1 MKSMPLGSMQLP
13 TSTMGSPS
21 MANQGLSSPTLS
33 SPGLHSG
40 ITDYRLHSPPMQSPT
55 LTSQGSME
63 DIKPII
69 SSQPSSLPLS
79 QSQVSSMTGMHA
91 PLNINVQGHLHN
103 PFSQPAQ
110 SSISPGSMPGTS
122 INKSICA
129 VCGDRA
135 SGKVPSVSKSCALY
149 VLICECC
156 CVLAC
161 VQFGIHV
168 KNNLFYFLYVCLH
181 MHRYSTRYVPFIHC

>member
-1 MKSMPLGSMQLP
+1 MDNMPDLDSMKSMPLGMPLP

-21 MANQGLSSPTLS
+21 LSSQGLSSPTLS
-33 SPGLHSG
+33 SPGLLHTGSIG
-40 ITDYRLHSPPMQSPT
+40 EYRLHSPPMQSPT
-55 LTSQGSME
+55 LSSQGSME

-69 SSQPSSLPLS
+69 TSQTGSMPLS
-79 QSQVSSMTGMHA
+79 QSAVSSMTGMHG

-122 INKSICA
+122 INKSVCA

-135 SGKVPSVSKSCALY
+135 S
-149 VLICECC
+149 
-156 CVLAC
+156 
-161 VQFGIHV
+161 
-168 KNNLFYFLYVCLH
+168 
-181 MHRYSTRYVPFIHC
+181 

>member
-55 LTSQGSME
+55 LSSQGSME

-91 PLNINVQGHLHN
+91 PLNINVQFPRDILHLNVQGHLHN

-135 SGKVPSVSKSCALY
+135 SGKEPSVSKSCVLY

-156 CVLAC
+156 CELAG
-161 VQFGIHV
+161 VQFG
-168 KNNLFYFLYVCLH
+168 
-181 MHRYSTRYVPFIHC
+181 MHF